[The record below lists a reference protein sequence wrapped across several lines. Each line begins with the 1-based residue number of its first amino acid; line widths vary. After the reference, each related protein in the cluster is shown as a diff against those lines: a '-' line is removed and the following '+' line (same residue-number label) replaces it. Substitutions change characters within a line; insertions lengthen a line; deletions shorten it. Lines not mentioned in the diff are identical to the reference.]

1 VVAHGRVVRPGGH
14 GRSGTEPVG
23 GVRHLATRGQVTVSH
38 GRVVHVGRGRGGAG
52 QTIEV
57 GLVQVRVVHDD
68 AARYH
73 VPLSHRAA
81 RTCVPTTI
89 QRRTLYIIYDTV
101 DDATAALARQLLH
114 SRCVRKKFAG
124 RYTGQVYYNVV
135 VIRYSILLLLMLLV
149 EYVWPARAKSSEED
163 VNGKRGEAMAKSKN
177 WPVRKIV

>member
-1 VVAHGRVVRPGGH
+1 MTHGRVVRPGGH
-14 GRSGTEPVG
+14 GRSGTEPVRR
-23 GVRHLATRGQVTVSH
+23 VRHLATRGQVTVSH

-89 QRRTLYIIYDTV
+89 QRRTIYYYLRYRGRCNCCTRE
-101 DDATAALARQLLH
+101 ATAI
-114 SRCVRKKFAG
+114 SRCVRKKFVARFAG
-124 RYTGQVYYNVV
+124 VVYYNNVV
-135 VIRYSILLLLMLLV
+135 VIRYSILLLLILQV
-149 EYVWPARAKSSEED
+149 EYV
-163 VNGKRGEAMAKSKN
+163 
-177 WPVRKIV
+177 